1 MTDIATSCPLKALK
15 CRRPDRPCA
24 QMRTRCTACTALP
37 SRRDLNALLLL
48 CVSALDVSPW
58 LAGLGP
64 PQPLVFPRPTLLS
77 IGPPP
82 LTPESLSMADLFSL
96 SLQTHPP
103 PTIPPSHPPTTQ
115 PDHPPTQPA
124 SRPAAQQPFST
135 HKPVPL
141 IALGRSGAGLRS
153 ILSLSPSLL
162 TFLSIPPPYSLFF
175 FSDSSPRLRLRHHA
189 ARPPTTVKR
198 VGAARPSKSSL

>member
-1 MTDIATSCPLKALK
+1 MTDIATSCPLEALK

-37 SRRDLNALLLL
+37 SRRDLNALLLR
-48 CVSALDVSPW
+48 CISALDVSPW

-103 PTIPPSHPPTTQ
+103 SHPPTLPPPSQTT
-115 PDHPPTQPA
+115 HPASQPA
-124 SRPAAQQPFST
+124 SRPATSQYPQTRPSHRPWPVGRWPSFHSFSFTISSHLPFRPS
-135 HKPVPL
+135 PL
-141 IALGRSGAGLRS
+141 L
-153 ILSLSPSLL
+153 
-162 TFLSIPPPYSLFF
+162 LFF